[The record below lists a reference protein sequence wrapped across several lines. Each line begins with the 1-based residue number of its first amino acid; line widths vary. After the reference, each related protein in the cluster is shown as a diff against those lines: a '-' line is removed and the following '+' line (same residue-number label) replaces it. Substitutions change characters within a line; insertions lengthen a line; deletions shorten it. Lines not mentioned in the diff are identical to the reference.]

1 MYTCIHSLQT
11 YIVHTHC
18 TQCTNTHINTLYL
31 NTHVHTWHTLHIY
44 TAHTLYTHYI
54 YTYTHCIQTLHT
66 YAECI
71 HICAHCTNAGTAQH
85 NKHTLHTHNV
95 HKHTAHRLHMQ
106 TPCTHTHTHCTNTHT
121 AQTHRLHTHINTPR
135 NTHNLK
141 TSLEKWHEDLNDL
154 WKYLG
159 NSYSHLTWSGNTHNY
174 IKYLLWIFEGVSAI
188 QIPLSLL
195 SKAEN
200 YTYWWVSLTQSNTYI
215 E

>member
-1 MYTCIHSLQT
+1 MLRVVCSNCGGSASGSTGVRTCPT
-11 YIVHTHC
+11 HTGKH
-18 TQCTNTHINTLYL
+18 
-31 NTHVHTWHTLHIY
+31 
-44 TAHTLYTHYI
+44 AFA
-54 YTYTHCIQTLHT
+54 
-66 YAECI
+66 YADTM
-71 HICAHCTNAGTAQH
+71 H
-85 NKHTLHTHNV
+85 
-95 HKHTAHRLHMQ
+95 
-106 TPCTHTHTHCTNTHT
+106 THTHTLCTNTHT

-154 WKYLG
+154 WKYPG
-159 NSYSHLTWSGNTHNY
+159 NSYSHLTWSGNIHNY

>member
-1 MYTCIHSLQT
+1 MYTHG
-11 YIVHTHC
+11 THC
-18 TQCTNTHINTLYL
+18 TY
-31 NTHVHTWHTLHIY
+31 
-44 TAHTLYTHYI
+44 
-54 YTYTHCIQTLHT
+54 
-66 YAECI
+66 
-71 HICAHCTNAGTAQH
+71 
-85 NKHTLHTHNV
+85 TLHTHSI
-95 HKHTAHRLHMQ
+95 HT
-106 TPCTHTHTHCTNTHT
+106 TYTHTHTAYKHCTHMRNAYIHVHTAQMQELHNTINTHCTHIMCTNTLHTDYICRHHAHTHTLCTNTHT

-154 WKYLG
+154 WKYPG
-159 NSYSHLTWSGNTHNY
+159 NSYSHLTWSGNIHNY